1 MKTILLIIIKEFK
14 QVFRNRILVAL
25 IFMIPI
31 VQLLILTNAATYEI
45 KNIKLGIID
54 EDHSQT
60 SFQLANKIKSAN
72 YFIIKSYANT
82 TKEAEKLLEENKI
95 DLYLHIP
102 NNFERDVVKISSSKL
117 GITVNA
123 IDGSKAGI
131 SSNYII
137 NIINN
142 FQADLM
148 NSLGKKISL
157 NITGIPSIIKQD
169 YTLWY
174 NIKQDYKIFIVPGLL
189 VLLVS
194 IVGIFLTAINIVREK
209 EIGTI
214 EQINVTPIR
223 KVDFVVGKLAPFWVI
238 GMFVLIFGLLISR
251 LIYHIP
257 LLGSPIVILTFA
269 SIYMVLVLG
278 IGLFISTISKNQ
290 QQAIFIS
297 WFFMLVFN
305 LLSGLFTPIENMPAL
320 VQTITY
326 FNPIRYFIEVIR
338 LVMLKGSGF
347 GDIKFQLLMTA
358 IYAVIINVL
367 SVLNY
372 HKKSA

>member
-1 MKTILLIIIKEFK
+1 MKTIIIIIIKEFK
-14 QVFRNRILVAL
+14 QVFRNRILVTL

-54 EDHSQT
+54 NDHTQT

-72 YFIIKSYANT
+72 YFKIEYYANT
-82 TKEAEKLLEENKI
+82 ITEADKLLELNKI
-95 DLYLHIP
+95 DLYIHIP
-102 NNFERDVVKISSSKL
+102 NNFERNLVKYNGSKL

-131 SSNYII
+131 ASNYII
-137 NIINN
+137 NIITN
-142 FQADLM
+142 FQSDLI
-148 NSLGKKISL
+148 NTFGKKINL
-157 NITGIPSIIKQD
+157 NITGIPSKIIEN
-169 YTLWY
+169 YYLWY
-174 NIKQDYKIFIVPGLL
+174 NVKQDYKIFIVPGLL

-223 KVDFVVGKLAPFWVI
+223 KIDFVIGKLAPFWI
-238 GMFVLIFGLLISR
+238 LGMFVLIFGLLISR

-257 LLGSPIVILTFA
+257 LLGSPFVILTFA

-290 QQAIFIS
+290 QQAILIS

-305 LLSGLFTPIENMPAL
+305 LLSGLFTPIENMPSV
-320 VQTITY
+320 VQAITY

-347 GDIKFQLLMTA
+347 ADIKFQLFMTI
-358 IYAVIINVL
+358 IYAILINFL

-372 HKKSA
+372 HKKTS

>member
-1 MKTILLIIIKEFK
+1 MKTIIIIIIKEFK
-14 QVFRNRILVAL
+14 QVFRNRILVTL
-25 IFMIPI
+25 IFMLPI

-54 EDHSQT
+54 NDHTQT

-72 YFIIKSYANT
+72 YFKIEYYANT
-82 TKEAEKLLEENKI
+82 ITEADKLLELNKI
-95 DLYLHIP
+95 DLYIHIP
-102 NNFERDVVKISSSKL
+102 NNFERNLVKYNGSKL

-131 SSNYII
+131 ASNYII
-137 NIINN
+137 NIITN
-142 FQADLM
+142 FQSDLI
-148 NSLGKKISL
+148 NTFGKKINL
-157 NITGIPSIIKQD
+157 NITGIPSKIIEN
-169 YTLWY
+169 YYLWY
-174 NIKQDYKIFIVPGLL
+174 NVKQDYKIFIVPGLL

-223 KVDFVVGKLAPFWVI
+223 KIDFVIGKLAPFWI
-238 GMFVLIFGLLISR
+238 LGMFVLIFGLLISR

-257 LLGSPIVILTFA
+257 LLGSPFVILTFA

-290 QQAIFIS
+290 QQAILIS

-305 LLSGLFTPIENMPAL
+305 LISGLFTPIENMPSV
-320 VQTITY
+320 VQAITY
-326 FNPIRYFIEVIR
+326 FNPFRYFIEVIR

-347 GDIKFQLLMTA
+347 EDIKFQLFMTI
-358 IYAVIINVL
+358 IYAILINFL

-372 HKKSA
+372 HKKTS

>member
-1 MKTILLIIIKEFK
+1 MKTIIIIIIKEFK
-14 QVFRNRILVAL
+14 QVFRNRILVTL
-25 IFMIPI
+25 IFMLPI

-54 EDHSQT
+54 NDHTQT

-72 YFIIKSYANT
+72 YFKIEYYANT
-82 TKEAEKLLEENKI
+82 ITEADKLLELNKI
-95 DLYLHIP
+95 DLYIHIP
-102 NNFERDVVKISSSKL
+102 NNFERNLVKYNGSKL

-131 SSNYII
+131 ASNYII
-137 NIINN
+137 NIITN
-142 FQADLM
+142 FQSDLI
-148 NSLGKKISL
+148 NTFGKKINL
-157 NITGIPSIIKQD
+157 NITGIPSKIIEN
-169 YTLWY
+169 YYLWY
-174 NIKQDYKIFIVPGLL
+174 NVKQDYKIFIVPGLL

-223 KVDFVVGKLAPFWVI
+223 KIDFVIGKLAPFWI
-238 GMFVLIFGLLISR
+238 LGMFVLIFGLLISR

-257 LLGSPIVILTFA
+257 LLGSPFVILTFA

-290 QQAIFIS
+290 QQAILIS
-297 WFFMLVFN
+297 WFFILVFN
-305 LLSGLFTPIENMPAL
+305 LISGLFTPIENMPSV
-320 VQTITY
+320 VQAITY
-326 FNPIRYFIEVIR
+326 FNPFRYFIEVIR

-347 GDIKFQLLMTA
+347 EDIKFQLFMTI
-358 IYAVIINVL
+358 IYAILINFL

-372 HKKSA
+372 HKKTS